1 MRKTIT
7 TIKLNE
13 WGQRQSGWNRGKK
26 SVNQKREQQILCKW
40 NKGKKKV

>member
-1 MRKTIT
+1 MSQKINTKYQKEPTGNFGNEKTIT

-26 SVNQKREQQILCKW
+26 SVN
-40 NKGKKKV
+40 